1 MDVAVAVVDRNC
13 CCSDPNPSLL
23 VWSSRNTS
31 DLMFASVGSKSVWTP
46 LAGRSLGLCAI
57 TLSSTTL
64 LPLTQTDRF
73 FFFFFTCCWEQVV
86 REVFFRRSSL
96 CSCHSG
102 FVVRESTL
110 DTREYPVYSPSPP
123 PPPPHPTDYSYK
135 ANSVLHD
142 LKYNWTTILIWLR
155 FVLKFSKEVTPRRL
169 RFLTQLHCC
178 SSLCFELI
186 SNKHN

>member
-13 CCSDPNPSLL
+13 CGSDPNPSLL

-46 LAGRSLGLCAI
+46 LAGRSLGSCAI

-73 FFFFFTCCWEQVV
+73 FFFLPAAGSKWCV
-86 REVFFRRSSL
+86 RFSSDAPVCVPVTLALL
-96 CSCHSG
+96 CGKVHWILGSIQC
-102 FVVRESTL
+102 T
-110 DTREYPVYSPSPP
+110 P
-123 PPPPHPTDYSYK
+123 PTDYSYK

-178 SSLCFELI
+178 CSLCFELI